1 MTIST
6 GPSIGADSTGNAGSF
21 LNGYID
27 DFRISRYAR
36 YTGTFTAPTSAFQ
49 TK

>member
-6 GPSIGADSTGNAGSF
+6 VPTIGADSTGDSRST

-27 DFRISRYAR
+27 DFRISRFAR
-36 YTGTFTAPTSAFQ
+36 YTGTFTAPTTALL